1 MNGTFTATVS
11 LVFRSVALKMV
22 AMPLRLMV
30 SVMKKRSSR
39 VCPGWSSYPDVG
51 AAACSWYIGTPR

>member
-11 LVFRSVALKMV
+11 LVFWSVALNMV

-30 SVMKKRSSR
+30 SVMRKRSSR
-39 VCPGWSSYPDVG
+39 VCPAWSS
-51 AAACSWYIGTPR
+51 